1 VVTAE
6 DGRAALAM
14 LLNGEK
20 RFHAMPAD
28 PLTPAEDPPEGSNV
42 MEYEHQF
49 HIIFLDNQMPRLSG
63 VEMTKRLRAYG
74 RKCVISYWLVLLEK
88 CDANR
93 NLNFLIRDIVVGVT
107 GNALAEDQREY
118 LDAGAD

>member
-1 VVTAE
+1 
-6 DGRAALAM
+6 
-14 LLNGEK
+14 
-20 RFHAMPAD
+20 
-28 PLTPAEDPPEGSNV
+28 
-42 MEYEHQF
+42 
-49 HIIFLDNQMPRLSG
+49 
-63 VEMTKRLRAYG
+63 MTKRLRAYG